1 MARTSVSRVLVLAV
15 VLLVGL
21 QPGLA
26 VAAEGSQYQPV
37 VRGHGGVVATESFA
51 AGQVGRDVL
60 DAGGT
65 AVDAAI
71 ATVFALNVA
80 RPQSC
85 GIGGGGFAVVHQID
99 GEVAALD
106 FRETA
111 PAAVTPDTFGGLGL
125 YQAFTGHTTVGV
137 PGTVA
142 GLWALHQRFGT
153 VDWADL
159 VAPAEGLAR
168 DGVEVPQSL
177 SEAMAVAA
185 PRLRLFPAAAEQFLV
200 GGLTPYPP
208 GATLVQPDLADTLAL
223 TAEDGPPAFYT
234 GPIAE
239 RIVADMADNAGA
251 YPGDDGLMTA
261 EDLAG
266 YEAKFREP
274 LVADYRGNTVL
285 AMPPPTSGGIAVVEM
300 LNILE
305 NFDLTAAGQS
315 SADHLHLVAE
325 AQKIA
330 WADRG
335 AYVADSDFVDVPVDL
350 LTSQAYA
357 DQRAAEID
365 LDSAGSYE
373 PADLEGDPPADGV
386 DNNPMGNTTH
396 LSVIDAAG
404 NVIALTC
411 TIEQAFGSAVVAPGT
426 GFLLNNELT
435 DFSGAGTANEP
446 GPGKRPRSSIS
457 PTIVLRDGRPV
468 MAVGAAGGATIIMGS
483 HQAVVNVLDFGLD
496 IAQAIDA
503 ERLDASTADMQ
514 LENVRVPFDV
524 QAELIGRGHQ
534 IVPNGEYGALPRV
547 QAIGVDATTREHLG
561 TSDSRTD
568 QATYAQESVVL
579 RAAGPDRVATAVA
592 ISQQTFGRAGT
603 VVLAAGLI
611 DALAGGP
618 LAFAEGAPL
627 LLTGPDALDDRV
639 LAEFERLDAERVMV
653 LGGEAAVSR
662 AVTDAL
668 DAAGLSVDR
677 VAGPDRF
684 ATAAAIAERLG
695 GDEAFVA
702 SGRAPADA
710 LSVGPLAA
718 ITGQPIL
725 LVERDSVPAV
735 TAAALEGRSATTV
748 VGGTAVVDEGVE
760 RALPNPTRL
769 AGVDRFA
776 TNDAVLAAS
785 VDAGLRTVRRWIA
798 AGGATADA
806 LAAGPAVAADGATL
820 LLLDPTDPLRGLED
834 TQRVTLLGGSAAIP
848 DALEETIRAAL
859 RDAGE
864 E

>member
-1 MARTSVSRVLVLAV
+1 MRRTLLTAFLI
-15 VLLVGL
+15 LLVGL
-21 QPGLA
+21 QPTLA
-26 VAAEGSQYQPV
+26 SAAEGSQYQPA

-51 AGQVGRDVL
+51 AGEIGRDVL
-60 DAGGT
+60 DAGGN

-71 ATVFALNVA
+71 ATVFGLNVA

-111 PAAVTPDTFGGLGL
+111 PAAVTPDTFGGVGL
-125 YQAFTGHTTVGV
+125 YNAFSGHTTVGV

-142 GLWALHQRFGT
+142 GLWALHQRFGSL
-153 VDWADL
+153 DWADL
-159 VAPAEGLAR
+159 VAPAEALAR

-177 SEAMAVAA
+177 SEAMATAA
-185 PRLRLFPAAAEQFLV
+185 ARLRLFPAAAEQFLV
-200 GGLTPYPP
+200 GGVSPYPP
-208 GATLVQPDLADTLAL
+208 GSTLVQPDLADTLAL
-223 TAEDGPPAFYT
+223 IATDGPPAFYT
-234 GPIAE
+234 GAIAE
-239 RIVADMADNAGA
+239 LIVADMTENAGA

-261 EDLAG
+261 EDLAA
-266 YEAKFREP
+266 YEAKFRDP
-274 LVADYRGNTVL
+274 LIAEYRGHDVI
-285 AMPPPTSGGIAVVEM
+285 AMPPPTSGGIAVIEM

-315 SADHLHLVAE
+315 SGDHLHLVAE

-365 LDSAGSYE
+365 LSSAGSYE
-373 PADLEGDPPADGV
+373 PADLGAEPPAEGV

-396 LSVIDAAG
+396 LSVIDAEG

-457 PTIVLRDGRPV
+457 PTIVLREGRPV
-468 MAVGAAGGATIIMGS
+468 LAVGAAGGATIIMGS
-483 HQAVVNVLDFGLD
+483 HQAVVNVVDFGLD
-496 IAQAIDA
+496 VAQAVDA
-503 ERLDASTADMQ
+503 ERLDAATVDMQ
-514 LENVRVPFDV
+514 LENVRVSPDV
-524 QAELIGRGHQ
+524 QADLRGRGHE

-547 QAIGVDATTREHLG
+547 QAIGIDQITREHLG

-568 QATYAQESVVL
+568 QATYAQDTVVL
-579 RAAGPDRVATAVA
+579 RAAGADRVATSVA
-592 ISQQTFGRAGT
+592 ISQQTFGRSTT

-618 LAFAEGAPL
+618 LAHAEASPL
-627 LLTGPDALDDRV
+627 LLTGPDILDDRV
-639 LAEFERLDAERVMV
+639 AAEIARLRAETVLV
-653 LGGEAAVSR
+653 LGGEAAVSSD
-662 AVTDAL
+662 VTDAL
-668 DAAGLSVDR
+668 TAAGVVVER
-677 VAGPDRF
+677 IAGADRF
-684 ATAAAIAERLG
+684 ATAAAIADRLG
-695 GDEAFVA
+695 GDEAFVT

-718 ITGQPIL
+718 VTGQPIL
-725 LVERDSVPAV
+725 LVERDAIPAA
-735 TAAALEGRSATTV
+735 TMAALEGRTASTI
-748 VGGTAVVDEGVE
+748 VGGTAVVDDMVAQ
-760 RALPNPTRL
+760 ALPNPTRL
-769 AGVDRFA
+769 AGPDRFA

-785 VDAGLRTVRRWIA
+785 EAAGLRAVRRWIA

-820 LLLDPTDPLRGLED
+820 LLLDPANPLRGLED
-834 TQRVTLLGGSAAIP
+834 TQRATLLGGTATIP
-848 DALEETIRAAL
+848 EALESGIRAAL
-859 RDAGE
+859 RGGPE
-864 E
+864 